1 MQRRIRSRRYAAK
14 NKGKNRQ
21 AYLVQIEGTSDC
33 NNTMLNMRDALE
45 ITEEDIKIKAM
56 EISHF
61 LVVEMK
67 KG

>member
-1 MQRRIRSRRYAAK
+1 
-14 NKGKNRQ
+14 
-21 AYLVQIEGTSDC
+21 
-33 NNTMLNMRDALE
+33 MRDALE